1 MVGKSSKRLVLL
13 IPNSES
19 HYGRVLFPTVK
30 CCGHSGSQ
38 ELAVEGGGRR
48 RLIHMFRFK
57 QRMTT
62 QSLGQ
67 STFEECV
74 IRRSFSGS
82 PGTFQRHLLAVLTIS
97 RSSVWQHIWS
107 NRCGWV
113 GSWHSKVG
121 KESNRQILA
130 NMFQFSQYVENYSVF
145 SIICGELYS
154 FLNMWR
160 IIQCSQYVE
169 NYSVFSTCREL
180 FSFLDYMWRIK
191 LALAICSHR
200 GQMAGRQSQLSSRTG
215 SAPVNSCQS
224 QTGQTCLRIQQSTVA
239 SQTPGRHV

>member
-1 MVGKSSKRLVLL
+1 MAQCFPHCNMLWPQCLSRERSS
-13 IPNSES
+13 S
-19 HYGRVLFPTVK
+19 
-30 CCGHSGSQ
+30 
-38 ELAVEGGGRR
+38 GGRR

-82 PGTFQRHLLAVLTIS
+82 PGTFQRRLLAVLTIS

-121 KESNRQILA
+121 KESNRKILA

-145 SIICGELYS
+145 SIGE
-154 FLNMWR
+154 
-160 IIQCSQYVE
+160 
-169 NYSVFSTCREL
+169 EL
-180 FSFLDYMWRIK
+180 SCARHL
-191 LALAICSHR
+191 LVQGAN
-200 GQMAGRQSQLSSRTG
+200 GR
-215 SAPVNSCQS
+215 
-224 QTGQTCLRIQQSTVA
+224 
-239 SQTPGRHV
+239 